1 MPHLQALCCSHPDFS
16 IGIPSPQGLVV
27 AAPSWPPPGTDS
39 AAPARPSCS
48 AGSCHCHAGP
58 GRRTRAP
65 RCWWWW
71 SPGERWTKSRE
82 ISGNFDGLL
91 MDNYCW
97 TIVGLI
103 LMEIEMEL
111 DNNFCWG
118 ILNYLMCFWMC
129 VLFFRNRWAV

>member
-1 MPHLQALCCSHPDFS
+1 MFCGQLPLPRRARPKN
-16 IGIPSPQGLVV
+16 QGAAVLVV
-27 AAPSWPPPGTDS
+27 VVTW
-39 AAPARPSCS
+39 
-48 AGSCHCHAGP
+48 
-58 GRRTRAP
+58 
-65 RCWWWW
+65 
-71 SPGERWTKSRE
+71 ERWTKSRE

-118 ILNYLMCFWMC
+118 ILNYLMCLWISVFC
-129 VLFFRNRWAV
+129 FFEMIGLVDHYEVVGVIVF